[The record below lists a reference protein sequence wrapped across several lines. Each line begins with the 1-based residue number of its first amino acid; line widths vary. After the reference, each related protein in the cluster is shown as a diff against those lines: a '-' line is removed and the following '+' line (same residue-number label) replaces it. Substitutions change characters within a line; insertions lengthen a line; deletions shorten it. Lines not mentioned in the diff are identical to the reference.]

1 MVAGF
6 EGTSPVL
13 PEPTLSSK
21 GRKPG
26 RSQSQHAER
35 RRRSE
40 RILAAFVTQ
49 VPVPPGDPHRV
60 VNPFLLK
67 FLQAGIL
74 PLAIKMVAIP
84 QFS

>member
-6 EGTSPVL
+6 EGTSPGL

-26 RSQSQHAER
+26 RHQSQHAE

>member
-6 EGTSPVL
+6 EGTSPGL

-21 GRKPG
+21 GRKLG
-26 RSQSQHAER
+26 RRQSQHAE
-35 RRRSE
+35 RSE

-60 VNPFLLK
+60 VSPFLLK
-67 FLQAGIL
+67 FLRAGIL